1 MSLVLYGPPGT
12 GKTTLAHVISLA
24 TKRQF
29 VQLSALDAGVK
40 EVRAVIDGRQARA
53 HLRRPAHRAV
63 HRRGAPLLQD
73 PAGLACCRAVE
84 DRIVSLIARHHRE
97 PVLLRRQPAAVAA
110 ASCSPCS
117 R

>member
-40 EVRAVIDGRQARA
+40 EVRAVIARA
-53 HLRRPAHRAV
+53 P
-63 HRRGAPLLQD
+63 
-73 PAGLACCRAVE
+73 
-84 DRIVSLIARHHRE
+84 S
-97 PVLLRRQPAAVAA
+97 
-110 ASCSPCS
+110 AS
-117 R
+117 